1 MRVQVQSKHNLDE
14 ELFVNIWRRS
24 ALDECF
30 DDWRRQ
36 PQTNLGDL
44 SSNSTF
50 FWMNWFRT
58 NKGLTPVFDF
68 DVEPEEWRIIV
79 NIIDD
84 DENEKLIVIK
94 EDETSVY
101 VYQFNT
107 GELTRFL
114 FVPKDWP
121 RLLEIQVND
130 TPEWLAEKIAVAKE
144 EKSPRAIE
152 SRLNNLAARLQQLKQ
167 RRN

>member
-36 PQTNLGDL
+36 PQTNLGNF
-44 SSNSTF
+44 SSNFTF

-58 NKGLTPVFDF
+58 NKGLTPVFDLSTIGS
-68 DVEPEEWRIIV
+68 PIEWRTV
-79 NIIDD
+79 N
-84 DENEKLIVIK
+84 
-94 EDETSVY
+94 
-101 VYQFNT
+101 
-107 GELTRFL
+107 
-114 FVPKDWP
+114 
-121 RLLEIQVND
+121 
-130 TPEWLAEKIAVAKE
+130 E
-144 EKSPRAIE
+144 EKKSSEADAIE
-152 SRLNNLAARLQQLKQ
+152 SRLNDLAARLQQLKQ

>member
-50 FWMNWFRT
+50 FWMNWFCT
-58 NKGLTPVFDF
+58 NKGLMPVFDL
-68 DVEPEEWRIIV
+68 DTEPKEWRIIV
-79 NIIDD
+79 NPIDD
-84 DENEKLIVIK
+84 AEKEKSVIFK

-130 TPEWLAEKIAVAKE
+130 IPEWLAEKIAVAKE

-152 SRLNNLAARLQQLKQ
+152 SRLNDLAARLQQLKQ
-167 RRN
+167 RRS